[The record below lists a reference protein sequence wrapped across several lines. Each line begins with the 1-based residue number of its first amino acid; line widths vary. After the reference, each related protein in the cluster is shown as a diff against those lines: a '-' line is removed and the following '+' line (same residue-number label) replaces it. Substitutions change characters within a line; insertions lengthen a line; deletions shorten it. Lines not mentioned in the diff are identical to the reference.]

1 MHSLRLA
8 VIIVSL
14 VVYQG
19 CAPVVLTVGSQAMDA
34 GIEHTM
40 NGIVYKTFTSPLPNL
55 RLASLKALNWMD
67 MKVTKDNETAYGREI
82 EALASDRTIDIKLE
96 SLTDKTTSMR
106 VIVNRGDFFFKDS
119 ATAREI
125 IIQIVHTLEEEI
137 ARAEQAGE

>member
-1 MHSLRLA
+1 
-8 VIIVSL
+8 
-14 VVYQG
+14 
-19 CAPVVLTVGSQAMDA
+19 MDA

-55 RLASLKALNWMD
+55 RLASLKTLNWMD